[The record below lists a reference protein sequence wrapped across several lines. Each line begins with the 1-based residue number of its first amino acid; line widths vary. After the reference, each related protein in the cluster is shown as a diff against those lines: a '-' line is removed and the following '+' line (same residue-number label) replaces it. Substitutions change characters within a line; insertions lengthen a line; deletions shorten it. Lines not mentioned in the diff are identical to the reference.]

1 LTGHDNEK
9 DMNMKYGASGFPIKP
24 VCEEIQRVADLG
36 FDYFELSMDPP
47 EGHWTKICELEN
59 QIMAILADTGM
70 PVICH
75 LPCFVYTPDLTP
87 AIRRA
92 SLDEMKH
99 SLDAAAGINVH
110 KAVLHP
116 GYITG
121 MGMFAMDAAKK
132 YAHTALTAIVAHARD
147 LNIQLCF
154 ENMFPSYHLNFEPES
169 FEDLFK
175 EFPGLKM
182 TLDTGHANIG
192 DPEQTRLGQFVTRLA
207 PYIGHVHISDNFG
220 KKDDHMAVGKG
231 NIDFKSLVS
240 SLKQAGYDDTI
251 TFEVFSANT
260 DDLVNS
266 RERIEF
272 LFSNA

>member
-1 LTGHDNEK
+1 
-9 DMNMKYGASGFPIKP
+9 MKYGASGFPVKP
-24 VCEEIQRVADLG
+24 VCDEIWKVADLG

-47 EGHWTKICELEN
+47 EGHWTRIRELKNRIINTLE
-59 QIMAILADTGM
+59 DTGM

-87 AIRRA
+87 AIRQA

-99 SLDAAAGINVH
+99 SLDAAMEIHAQ

-121 MGMFAMDAAKK
+121 MGVFAMETARKH
-132 YAHTALTAIVAHARD
+132 AHDGLTAIVAHAQD
-147 LNIQLCF
+147 LNMQVCF
-154 ENMFPSYHLNFEPES
+154 ENMFPSYHLFFEPDP
-169 FEDLFK
+169 FEALFR
-175 EFPGLKM
+175 EFPRLQM
-182 TLDTGHANIG
+182 TLDAGHANIE
-192 DPEQTRLGQFVTRLA
+192 DPEQTRLAQFVTRLG
-207 PYIGHVHISDNFG
+207 PHIGHVHISDNFG
-220 KKDDHMAVGKG
+220 KKDDHLAVGKG
-231 NIDFKSLVS
+231 NIDFASLAS

-260 DDLVNS
+260 DDLVKS

-272 LFSNA
+272 LFSDL